1 MTGSL
6 NTLLP
11 DTLDCSV
18 SLSPQQ
24 IDEFHLDFLIVQVC
38 SPSDLE
44 AKDSILHLD
53 ILDMTEGLSH
63 LHAVYEYQ
71 GDGDSLGEVFSR
83 QRPLCATPPGQVPTA
98 RTTIAQIDTGQL
110 CFARQGVRRLLF
122 RVTWTSRDGSELAK
136 SQDEIEYDN
145 PNLGYLNWQENREL
159 IRLQAVQLASALV
172 MQSQKSFS
180 PDQHG
185 LLRGWLLNGIDLAKV
200 SPKGKRTFEKS
211 FQRLLKVSCDAGLN
225 QIIAL
230 GQEMESKSTVGQR
243 QEIVEFCLH
252 LICLIEPLP
261 TTSLVTLQKIAIL
274 WQIDTSQFSIILEKV
289 VSIDRLRDI
298 DPMVLAGMTENMSPN
313 QVLKQLNRAYAK
325 WNGRITH
332 SDKAVQRQAED
343 MISWIA
349 QARGR
354 TQTS

>member
-1 MTGSL
+1 M
-6 NTLLP
+6 
-11 DTLDCSV
+11 
-18 SLSPQQ
+18 
-24 IDEFHLDFLIVQVC
+24 
-38 SPSDLE
+38 
-44 AKDSILHLD
+44 
-53 ILDMTEGLSH
+53 
-63 LHAVYEYQ
+63 
-71 GDGDSLGEVFSR
+71 
-83 QRPLCATPPGQVPTA
+83 
-98 RTTIAQIDTGQL
+98 
-110 CFARQGVRRLLF
+110 F
-122 RVTWTSRDGSELAK
+122 RVIWTSRDGSKLAK

-145 PNLGYLNWQENREL
+145 PNLGYLDWQENREL